1 MEPAVLIAIVSGVTA
16 IITAFIQY
24 VLGRGTRKD
33 LAEVKDQVVNDHGDG
48 KAKFPNTR
56 EELTSNRLTT
66 EEVNNKVDS
75 LDGKVNGLVDGV
87 RNLATHVARL
97 VDRIEG
103 ADANV
108 ESLED
113 TLSNRD
119 KNNEMAL
126 ARSIRQHEG
135 DMRRV
140 DADLAEIKA
149 LITQHPGTCA
159 AYIPRTT
166 YETPRATFFKSE
178 EE

>member
-1 MEPAVLIAIVSGVTA
+1 MEPAILIAIITSITA
-16 IITAFIQY
+16 VMTAFIQY
-24 VLGRGTRKD
+24 VLGHGTRKD
-33 LAEVKDQVVNDHGDG
+33 LAEVKEQVVNEHSTADY
-48 KAKFPNTR
+48 PNTR
-56 EELTSNRLTT
+56 EELTSSRLTV
-66 EEVNNKVDS
+66 EEVNGKVDS
-75 LDGKVNGLVDGV
+75 LGGKVDDMIQGV
-87 RNLATHVARL
+87 RNLSTNVSRL
-97 VDRIEG
+97 VERIEG

-135 DMRRV
+135 DIKRV
-140 DADLAEIKA
+140 DADIAEIKA

-166 YETPRATFFKSE
+166 YETPRATFFRSE
-178 EE
+178 E

>member
-1 MEPAVLIAIVSGVTA
+1 MEPAILIAIITSITA
-16 IITAFIQY
+16 VLTAFIQY

-33 LAEVKDQVVNDHGDG
+33 LAEVKEQVVNDHSTADY
-48 KAKFPNTR
+48 PNTR
-56 EELTSNRLTT
+56 EELTSSRLTV
-66 EEVNNKVDS
+66 EEVNGKVDS
-75 LDGKVNGLVDGV
+75 LGGKVDDMIQGV
-87 RNLATHVARL
+87 RNLSTSVSRL

-108 ESLED
+108 ENLED

-135 DMRRV
+135 DIKRV

-166 YETPRATFFKSE
+166 YETPQATFFRPE
-178 EE
+178 E

>member
-1 MEPAVLIAIVSGVTA
+1 MEPAILIAIITSITA
-16 IITAFIQY
+16 ILTAFIQY

-33 LAEVKDQVVNDHGDG
+33 LAEVKEQVVNDHSTADY
-48 KAKFPNTR
+48 PNTR
-56 EELTSNRLTT
+56 EELTSSRLTV
-66 EEVNNKVDS
+66 EEVNGKVDS
-75 LDGKVNGLVDGV
+75 LGGKVDDMIQGV
-87 RNLATHVARL
+87 RNLATNVSRL
-97 VDRIEG
+97 VERIEG

-108 ESLED
+108 ENLED

-135 DMRRV
+135 DIKRV
-140 DADLAEIKA
+140 DADIAEIKA

-166 YETPRATFFKSE
+166 YETPRAAFFKPE
-178 EE
+178 E

>member
-1 MEPAVLIAIVSGVTA
+1 MEPAILIAIITSITA
-16 IITAFIQY
+16 VLTAFIQY

-33 LAEVKDQVVNDHGDG
+33 LAEVKEQVVNDHSTADY
-48 KAKFPNTR
+48 PNTR
-56 EELTSNRLTT
+56 EELTSSRLTV
-66 EEVNNKVDS
+66 EEVNGKVDS
-75 LDGKVNGLVDGV
+75 LGGKVDDMIQGV
-87 RNLATHVARL
+87 RNLSTNVSRL

-135 DMRRV
+135 DIKRV
-140 DADLAEIKA
+140 DADIAEIKA

-166 YETPRATFFKSE
+166 YETPRATFFKPE
-178 EE
+178 E

>member
-1 MEPAVLIAIVSGVTA
+1 MEPAILIAIITSITA
-16 IITAFIQY
+16 VLTAFIQY

-33 LAEVKDQVVNDHGDG
+33 LAEVKEQVVNDHSTADY
-48 KAKFPNTR
+48 PNTR
-56 EELTSNRLTT
+56 EELTSSRLTV
-66 EEVNNKVDS
+66 EEVNGKVDS
-75 LDGKVNGLVDGV
+75 LDGKVDDVIQGV
-87 RNLATHVARL
+87 RNLATSVSRL
-97 VDRIEG
+97 VERIEG

-135 DMRRV
+135 DIKRV
-140 DADLAEIKA
+140 DADIAEIKA

-159 AYIPRTT
+159 GFAPRTT
-166 YETPRATFFKSE
+166 YETPRETFFKPE
-178 EE
+178 E

>member
-1 MEPAVLIAIVSGVTA
+1 MEPAILIAIITSITA
-16 IITAFIQY
+16 VLTAFIQY

-33 LAEVKDQVVNDHGDG
+33 LAEVKEQVVNDHSTADY
-48 KAKFPNTR
+48 PNTR
-56 EELTSNRLTT
+56 EELTSSRLTV
-66 EEVNNKVDS
+66 EEVNGKVDS
-75 LDGKVNGLVDGV
+75 LGGKVDDMIQGV
-87 RNLATHVARL
+87 RNLSTNVSRL
-97 VDRIEG
+97 VERIEG

-135 DMRRV
+135 DIRRV
-140 DADLAEIKA
+140 DADIAEIKA

-166 YETPRATFFKSE
+166 YETPRSTFFKPE
-178 EE
+178 E

>member
-1 MEPAVLIAIVSGVTA
+1 MEPAILIAIITSITA
-16 IITAFIQY
+16 VLTAFIQY

-33 LAEVKDQVVNDHGDG
+33 LAEVKEQVVNDHSTADY
-48 KAKFPNTR
+48 PNTR
-56 EELTSNRLTT
+56 EELTSSRLTV
-66 EEVNNKVDS
+66 EEVNGKVDS
-75 LDGKVNGLVDGV
+75 LGGKVDDVIQGV
-87 RNLATHVARL
+87 RNLSTNVSRL
-97 VDRIEG
+97 VERIEG

-135 DMRRV
+135 DIKRV
-140 DADLAEIKA
+140 DADIAEIKA

-159 AYIPRTT
+159 GFAPRTT
-166 YETPRATFFKSE
+166 YETPRATFFKPE
-178 EE
+178 E

>member
-1 MEPAVLIAIVSGVTA
+1 MEPAILIAIITSITA
-16 IITAFIQY
+16 VMTAFIQY

-33 LAEVKDQVVNDHGDG
+33 LAEVKEQVVNDHSTADY
-48 KAKFPNTR
+48 PNTR
-56 EELTSNRLTT
+56 EELTSSRLTV
-66 EEVNNKVDS
+66 EEVNGKVDS
-75 LDGKVNGLVDGV
+75 LGGKVDDVIQGV
-87 RNLATHVARL
+87 RNLATNVSRL
-97 VDRIEG
+97 VERIEG

-135 DMRRV
+135 DIKRV
-140 DADLAEIKA
+140 DADIAEIKA

-166 YETPRATFFKSE
+166 YETPRAAFFKPE
-178 EE
+178 E

>member
-1 MEPAVLIAIVSGVTA
+1 MEPVVLVAIVSGVTA

-75 LDGKVNGLVDGV
+75 LDDKVNGLVDGV

-119 KNNEMAL
+119 KNNEQAL
-126 ARSIRQHEG
+126 ARANRRHEG
-135 DMRRV
+135 DMKRV
-140 DADLAEIKA
+140 DEELREIKE
-149 LITQHPGTCA
+149 LIQRHPSACA
-159 AYIPRTT
+159 GY
-166 YETPRATFFKSE
+166 TPRAAFFPPEVPTENGE
-178 EE
+178 E

>member
-1 MEPAVLIAIVSGVTA
+1 MEPAILIAIITSITA
-16 IITAFIQY
+16 VLTAFIQY

-33 LAEVKDQVVNDHGDG
+33 LAEVKEQVVNDHSTADY
-48 KAKFPNTR
+48 PNTR
-56 EELTSNRLTT
+56 EELTSSRLTV
-66 EEVNNKVDS
+66 EEVNGKVDS
-75 LDGKVNGLVDGV
+75 LGGKVDDVIQGV
-87 RNLATHVARL
+87 RNLATSVSRL
-97 VDRIEG
+97 VERIEG

-135 DMRRV
+135 DIKRV
-140 DADLAEIKA
+140 DADIAEIKA

-159 AYIPRTT
+159 GFAPRTT
-166 YETPRATFFKSE
+166 YETPRETFFKPE
-178 EE
+178 E

>member
-1 MEPAVLIAIVSGVTA
+1 MEPAILIAIITSITA
-16 IITAFIQY
+16 VLTAFIQY

-33 LAEVKDQVVNDHGDG
+33 LAEVKEQVVNDHSTADY
-48 KAKFPNTR
+48 PNTR
-56 EELTSNRLTT
+56 EELTSSRLTV
-66 EEVNNKVDS
+66 EQVNGKVDS
-75 LDGKVNGLVDGV
+75 LGGKVDDVIQGV
-87 RNLATHVARL
+87 RNLSTSVSRL
-97 VDRIEG
+97 VERIEG

-135 DMRRV
+135 DIKRV
-140 DADLAEIKA
+140 DADIAEIKA

-159 AYIPRTT
+159 GFNPRTT
-166 YETPRATFFKSE
+166 YETPRATFFKPE
-178 EE
+178 E

>member
-1 MEPAVLIAIVSGVTA
+1 MEPAILIAIITSITA
-16 IITAFIQY
+16 VLTAFIQY

-33 LAEVKDQVVNDHGDG
+33 LAEVKEQVVNDHSTADY
-48 KAKFPNTR
+48 PNTR
-56 EELTSNRLTT
+56 EELTSSRLTV
-66 EEVNNKVDS
+66 EEVNGKVDS
-75 LDGKVNGLVDGV
+75 LGGKVDDMIQGV
-87 RNLATHVARL
+87 RNLSTNVSRL

-108 ESLED
+108 ENLED

-135 DMRRV
+135 DIKRV
-140 DADLAEIKA
+140 DADIAEIKA

-166 YETPRATFFKSE
+166 YETPRATFFKPE
-178 EE
+178 E

>member
-1 MEPAVLIAIVSGVTA
+1 MEPAILIAIITSITA
-16 IITAFIQY
+16 VLTAFIQY

-33 LAEVKDQVVNDHGDG
+33 LAEVKEQVVNDHSTADY
-48 KAKFPNTR
+48 PNTR
-56 EELTSNRLTT
+56 EELTSSRLTV
-66 EEVNNKVDS
+66 EEVNGKVDS
-75 LDGKVNGLVDGV
+75 LGEKVDDVIQGV
-87 RNLATHVARL
+87 RNLSTNVSRL

-113 TLSNRD
+113 TLINRD

-140 DADLAEIKA
+140 DADIAEIKA

-159 AYIPRTT
+159 GFAPRTT
-166 YETPRATFFKSE
+166 YETPRATFFKPE
-178 EE
+178 E

>member
-1 MEPAVLIAIVSGVTA
+1 MEPAILIAIITSITA
-16 IITAFIQY
+16 VLTAFIQY

-33 LAEVKDQVVNDHGDG
+33 LAEVKEQVVNDHSTADY
-48 KAKFPNTR
+48 PNTR
-56 EELTSNRLTT
+56 EELTSSRLTV
-66 EEVNNKVDS
+66 EQVNGKVDS
-75 LDGKVNGLVDGV
+75 LGGKVDDVIQGV
-87 RNLATHVARL
+87 RNLSTSVSRL
-97 VDRIEG
+97 VERIEG

-135 DMRRV
+135 DIKRV
-140 DADLAEIKA
+140 DADIAEIKA

-159 AYIPRTT
+159 GFNPRTT
-166 YETPRATFFKSE
+166 YETPPSNIL
-178 EE
+178 

>member
-1 MEPAVLIAIVSGVTA
+1 MEPTILIAIITSITA
-16 IITAFIQY
+16 VLTAFIQY

-33 LAEVKDQVVNDHGDG
+33 LAEVKEQVVNDHSTADY
-48 KAKFPNTR
+48 PNTR
-56 EELTSNRLTT
+56 EELTSSRLTV
-66 EEVNNKVDS
+66 EEVNGKVDS
-75 LDGKVNGLVDGV
+75 LGGKVDDVIQGV
-87 RNLATHVARL
+87 RNLATSVSRL
-97 VDRIEG
+97 VERIEG

-135 DMRRV
+135 DIKRV
-140 DADLAEIKA
+140 DADIAEIKA

-159 AYIPRTT
+159 GFNPRTT
-166 YETPRATFFKSE
+166 YETPRATFFRPE
-178 EE
+178 E

>member
-1 MEPAVLIAIVSGVTA
+1 MEPAILIAIITSITA
-16 IITAFIQY
+16 VLTAFIQY

-33 LAEVKDQVVNDHGDG
+33 LAEVKEQVVNDHSTADY
-48 KAKFPNTR
+48 PNTR
-56 EELTSNRLTT
+56 EELTSSRLTV
-66 EEVNNKVDS
+66 EEVNGKVGSLGGKVD
-75 LDGKVNGLVDGV
+75 DVIQGV
-87 RNLATHVARL
+87 RNLSTNVSRL
-97 VDRIEG
+97 VERIEG

-108 ESLED
+108 ENLED

-135 DMRRV
+135 DIKRV
-140 DADLAEIKA
+140 DADIAEIKA

-166 YETPRATFFKSE
+166 YETPRAAFFKPE
-178 EE
+178 E

>member
-1 MEPAVLIAIVSGVTA
+1 MEPAILIAIITSITA
-16 IITAFIQY
+16 VLTAFIQY

-33 LAEVKDQVVNDHGDG
+33 LAEVKEQVVNDHSTADY
-48 KAKFPNTR
+48 PNTR
-56 EELTSNRLTT
+56 EELTSSRLTV
-66 EEVNNKVDS
+66 EEVNGKVDS
-75 LDGKVNGLVDGV
+75 LGGKVDDVIQGV
-87 RNLATHVARL
+87 RNLSTSVSRL

-108 ESLED
+108 ENLED

-119 KNNEMAL
+119 KNNEIAL

-135 DMRRV
+135 DIKRV
-140 DADLAEIKA
+140 DADIAEIKA

-166 YETPRATFFKSE
+166 YETPRAAFFKPE
-178 EE
+178 E

>member
-1 MEPAVLIAIVSGVTA
+1 MEPAILIAIITSITA
-16 IITAFIQY
+16 VLTAFIQY

-33 LAEVKDQVVNDHGDG
+33 LAEVKEQVVNDHSTADY
-48 KAKFPNTR
+48 PNTR
-56 EELTSNRLTT
+56 EELTSSRLTV
-66 EEVNNKVDS
+66 EEVNGKVDS
-75 LDGKVNGLVDGV
+75 LGGKVDDMIQGV
-87 RNLATHVARL
+87 RNLSTNLSRL

-108 ESLED
+108 ENLED

-135 DMRRV
+135 DIRRV
-140 DADLAEIKA
+140 DADIAEIKA

-166 YETPRATFFKSE
+166 YETPRATFFKPE
-178 EE
+178 E

>member
-1 MEPAVLIAIVSGVTA
+1 MEPAILIAIITSITA
-16 IITAFIQY
+16 VLTAFIQY
-24 VLGRGTRKD
+24 VLGHGTRKD
-33 LAEVKDQVVNDHGDG
+33 LAKVKEQVVNDHSTADY
-48 KAKFPNTR
+48 PNTR
-56 EELTSNRLTT
+56 EELTSSRLTV
-66 EEVNNKVDS
+66 EEVNGKVDS
-75 LDGKVNGLVDGV
+75 LGEKVDDVIQGV
-87 RNLATHVARL
+87 RNLSTNVSRL

-119 KNNEMAL
+119 RNNEIAL

-135 DMRRV
+135 DIKRV
-140 DADLAEIKA
+140 DADIAEIKA

-166 YETPRATFFKSE
+166 YETPRATFFRTE
-178 EE
+178 E

>member
-1 MEPAVLIAIVSGVTA
+1 MEPAILIAIITSITA
-16 IITAFIQY
+16 VLTAFIQY
-24 VLGRGTRKD
+24 VLGHSTRKD
-33 LAEVKDQVVNDHGDG
+33 LAEVKEQVVNDHSTADY
-48 KAKFPNTR
+48 PNTR
-56 EELTSNRLTT
+56 EELTSSRLTV
-66 EEVNNKVDS
+66 EEVNGKVDS
-75 LDGKVNGLVDGV
+75 LGEKVDDVIQGV
-87 RNLATHVARL
+87 RNLSTNVSRL

-135 DMRRV
+135 DIKRV
-140 DADLAEIKA
+140 DADIAEIKA

-166 YETPRATFFKSE
+166 YETPRATFFRTE
-178 EE
+178 E

>member
-1 MEPAVLIAIVSGVTA
+1 MEPAILIAIITSITA
-16 IITAFIQY
+16 VLTAFIQY

-33 LAEVKDQVVNDHGDG
+33 LAEVKEQVVNDHSTADY
-48 KAKFPNTR
+48 PNTR
-56 EELTSNRLTT
+56 EELTSSRLSI
-66 EEVNNKVDS
+66 EEVNGKVDS
-75 LDGKVNGLVDGV
+75 LDGKVDDVIQGV
-87 RNLATHVARL
+87 RNLATNVARL

-108 ESLED
+108 ENLED

-149 LITQHPGTCA
+149 LITQHPGACA

-166 YETPRATFFKSE
+166 YETPRATFFKPE
-178 EE
+178 E